1 MGRSSLVFLKWQ
13 FKHSS
18 MSMTQLYASNPM
30 QDASLFDEVL
40 EEMTNFKV
48 DLIESWLGDQPL
60 SGGAGH
66 EIKRRARL
74 P

>member
-30 QDASLFDEVL
+30 RDASLFDEVL
-40 EEMTNFKV
+40 E
-48 DLIESWLGDQPL
+48 
-60 SGGAGH
+60 
-66 EIKRRARL
+66 R
-74 P
+74 